1 MQKYAKYALIY
12 AFNIFSISVKIKI
25 MISEY
30 IFFIIMM
37 TLNNLIFFAFSKK
50 IKIILTFFCY
60 KII

>member
-37 TLNNLIFFAFSKK
+37 TLNNLIFFAFAKE
-50 IKIILTFFCY
+50 IKIILTFFVI
-60 KII
+60 K